1 MHTLPQSTK
10 FILIFFYIF
19 IMSYPFRPFFYLL
32 LTTLPLLFACENEL
46 KDVQKFTEDQQA
58 GIERA
63 DSVTLLYSDSA
74 TVRMAA
80 KAPSM
85 LYYLDPRNPRREFP
99 KGIHVDFFDPQQQ
112 PSSQLTARYAEQ
124 SEQTQKIILR
134 DSVVIWNRRNQ
145 QLKTEE
151 LICDEREQKIY
162 THRLVTI
169 TTPTYIIY
177 GTGFH
182 SNLDFS
188 DWYLD
193 TVRGTVQTNSDLDN
207 PIY

>member
-1 MHTLPQSTK
+1 MRTLPQSTK

-19 IMSYPFRPFFYLL
+19 IMQIHFSPFLYLL
-32 LTTLPLLFACENEL
+32 LALLPFFSACENEL
-46 KDVQKFTEDQQA
+46 KDVQQIVDAQQA

-63 DSVTLLYSDSA
+63 DSVILFYSDSA

-80 KAPSM
+80 QAPSM

-99 KGIHVDFFDPQQQ
+99 KGIHVDFFDEFRQ
-112 PSSQLTARYAEQ
+112 PSSQLTAQYAEQ
-124 SEQTQKIILR
+124 SDQTQKITLR